1 MSGVKFS
8 GQGLE
13 AIFSA
18 VEKLVQTDVLVG
30 IPHGEGR
37 TDGDGISNAE
47 IGYLL
52 ETGSPAMN
60 LPARPH
66 LARGVEMVQDFVGM
80 QLSKAADAALDGKQ
94 DRMYSYL
101 GSAGNKATM
110 SVKALINAG
119 DFIGLSAR
127 TIAARKARGRKPEKP
142 LVDTA
147 QMRNAHTYV
156 IMSKNEEIKRG

>member
-18 VEKLVQTDVLVG
+18 VEKLSQTDVLVG
-30 IPHGEGR
+30 IPHGESR
-37 TDGDGISNAE
+37 EDGDMTNAQ

-60 LPARPH
+60 LPPRPH
-66 LARGVEMVQDFVGM
+66 LARGVELVQDFVGM

-94 DRMYSYL
+94 DRMYFYL
-101 GSAGNKATM
+101 GSAGMKATM

-119 DFIGLSAR
+119 DFVGLSAR
-127 TIAARKARGRKPEKP
+127 TIAARKARGRKSEKP

>member
-1 MSGVKFS
+1 MSGVKMS

-13 AIFSA
+13 AIFDA
-18 VEKLVQTDVLVG
+18 VAKLSKTEVLVG
-30 IPHGEGR
+30 IPHGETR
-37 TDGDGISNAE
+37 SEDDMTNAQ

-60 LPARPH
+60 LPPRPH
-66 LARGVEMVQDFVGM
+66 LTPGVEAVQDFVSM
-80 QLSKAADAALDGKQ
+80 QLVKAADAALDGNQK
-94 DRMYSYL
+94 RMYMYL
-101 GSAGNKATM
+101 GSAGMKATS

-119 DFIGLSAR
+119 EFAALAPA
-127 TIAARKARGRKPEKP
+127 TIAARKRRKRKSEKP

-156 IMSKNEEIKRG
+156 IMHGDEEVKRG